1 MHDRKQ
7 PTTTII
13 SQRNGPFI
21 QKLTLCFLDNTLL
34 TSIAQFC
41 PNITFLHLH
50 LDHHSSRVQ
59 YPILSTFFSR
69 MHTNLTSLYIHFD
82 ASLYPLSLL
91 WGISNLTNLIRLD
104 FDVFYS
110 DYYDTKH
117 HPPELYMSILQCCP
131 TLQIF
136 IGYGSFLEQSKR
148 SLIYNK
154 DSKLVRLKRIII
166 PRALG
171 LPSHPPVV
179 HMPHGYDIRYL
190 HVRPPSIDVPT
201 FHKILAQCPLLE
213 RLSIDHGYWNI
224 VTETWTILATHCPFL
239 RDLQVWNGH
248 LATGLQLPDST
259 ALFYLLP
266 KLETL
271 CLNVVRFPEMIDS
284 SNLKGC
290 RQQYEVMHGIQEP
303 PLLTSLTITGPNN
316 RAFIILLYALTALP
330 ELESL
335 TVGSTHTLHKTFTHD
350 VQPSSLGHLYDF
362 TVPWACQES
371 LAWLD
376 VASISFPN
384 EAILRQFFG
393 FVGSLPSLTTFYV
406 AISHLRTLMVNIST
420 SMNITF
426 PTVTTLR
433 VSPWLSENGVV
444 AEAPL
449 SWEEVIVV
457 IEAFPRLEKVILLG
471 RSGLD
476 LVDQLS
482 ATFPSI
488 DFATW

>member
-13 SQRNGPFI
+13 SRRNGPFI
-21 QKLTLCFLDNTLL
+21 QKLTLRFLTKTLL

-41 PNITFLHLH
+41 PNVTFLRLR

-59 YPILSTFFSR
+59 YPILNTFFSR
-69 MHTNLTSLYIHFD
+69 MHTSLTSLYIHFD

-110 DYYDTKH
+110 NYYDTKH
-117 HPPELYMSILQCCP
+117 HSPELYMSILQCCP
-131 TLQIF
+131 ALQIF

-148 SLIYNK
+148 STIYNK
-154 DSKLVRLKRIII
+154 DSRLVRLKRTIF

-171 LPSHPPVV
+171 LPLHPPVV
-179 HMPHGYDIRYL
+179 HMPHEYNLRYL
-190 HVRPPSIDVPT
+190 HVRSTSIDVPT

-224 VTETWTILATHCPFL
+224 ATETWMILATHCPLL
-239 RDLQVWNGH
+239 RDIQVWNGD
-248 LATGLQLPDST
+248 LVNGLRLPDST
-259 ALFYLLP
+259 ALLYLFP

-271 CLNVVRFPEMIDS
+271 CLNIVQFPEMIDP

-290 RQQYEVMHGIQEP
+290 RQRYEIIHGLQAP
-303 PLLTSLTITGPNN
+303 PLLKSLTITGPNK
-316 RAFIILLYALTALP
+316 RAFIILLYALTAFP
-330 ELESL
+330 ELECL
-335 TVGSTHTLHKTFTHD
+335 TVGSTHTFHTTFTQD
-350 VQPSSLGHLYDF
+350 LLPSSPGHLYDF
-362 TVPWACQES
+362 TAPWACQES

-393 FVGSLPSLTTFYV
+393 LVGSLPRLTTFYV
-406 AISHLRTLMVNIST
+406 AISHLRTLMVNTT
-420 SMNITF
+420 SSMSITL

-433 VSPWLSENGVV
+433 VSPWLSESGVV
-444 AEAPL
+444 VEAPL
-449 SWEEVIVV
+449 RREEVFVV
-457 IEAFPRLEKVILLG
+457 INSFPRLKKMTLL
-471 RSGLD
+471 SGSELD
-476 LVDQLS
+476 LVNQLS
-482 ATFPSI
+482 TTFPFI